1 VKLFYTTRRGRPFR
15 VAWLLE
21 EAGVQYDA
29 VAVDGEARDGA
40 EHRARSPLGRVPAVE
55 LDDGTTLFDSTAIV
69 LQLAD
74 LYPDAGLV
82 GPVGSQS
89 RADAYAWALT
99 AMIELEGTAIRW
111 LLAKDADARARHDE
125 VAGIIADALGDREFL
140 VGDSL
145 SVADI
150 VVGGVVLTGEF
161 AGLIGEAE
169 LPRLATYLGALR
181 ARPAF
186 QTALERTAAV
196 FPHDAPTG

>member
-21 EAGVQYDA
+21 EAGVQYEA
-29 VAVDGEARDGA
+29 VAVEGEQRDSA
-40 EHRARSPLGRVPAVE
+40 EHRARQPLGRVPALE

-74 LYPDAGLV
+74 MYPDAGLV
-82 GPVGSQS
+82 GPLGSQE

-99 AMIELEGTAIRW
+99 AMTELEGPAIRW
-111 LLAKDADARARHDE
+111 LQAKDADARARHDE

-150 VVGGVVLTGEF
+150 VVGGVVTLGEL
-161 AGLIGEAE
+161 AGLMGSDGPA
-169 LPRLATYLGALR
+169 RLSDYLAALR

-186 QTALERTAAV
+186 QTALERVAAV
-196 FPHDAPTG
+196 IPREAPAA